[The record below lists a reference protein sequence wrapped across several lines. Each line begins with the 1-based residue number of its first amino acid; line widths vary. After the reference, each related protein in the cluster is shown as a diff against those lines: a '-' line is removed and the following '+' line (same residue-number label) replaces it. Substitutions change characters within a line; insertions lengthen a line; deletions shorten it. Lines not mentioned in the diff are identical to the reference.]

1 MKNLVVSVA
10 GVFLFVAVFA
20 AGGWARMSGSGKI
33 PITASSEEAKQEFLQ
48 GRDLSEKLRL
58 QNSIQ
63 HFENAISKDPDFAYA
78 YLLLA
83 QSAPTAKVFFE
94 NMKKAVA
101 VAEKVSEG
109 ERLLIIGAQA
119 GADGN
124 QMKQKATFEKLVAA
138 YPNDE
143 RARFVLGNYYI
154 GIQDYQHGI
163 AEYEKCTKINP
174 DFSPAYN
181 SLGYGYRA
189 IEKYDAAER
198 AFKKYTE
205 LIPDDPNPP
214 DSYAELLMKMG
225 RFQESIVEY
234 KKALSIDPNF
244 VNSRVGLVANLTYLG
259 KPDEAAEELQK
270 IYDMARNDGERRTA
284 LFNMVVLDVDG
295 GNMDQALVDADKEY
309 AVAEKAND
317 PANMSAD
324 LVMRGNVLREMG
336 RYDEAIAMFDRS
348 LKTVEQSSLPVAMK
362 DLTRL
367 GHHYNLATVAVM
379 RGDLK
384 TARKEAAEFWKDAE
398 GRKNAFQ
405 TRRAHEL
412 SGMIALEEKNYD
424 KAITELKQA
433 NQLDPYNL
441 YRLSVAYKG
450 KKEPEKAKEFCMKA
464 AHDNTLPALNY
475 AFVRSKATK
484 MLSAL

>member
-10 GVFLFVAVFA
+10 GVFLFGAVFV
-20 AGGWARMSGSGKI
+20 AGTWAQTSGSGKI
-33 PITASSEEAKQEFLQ
+33 PITTSSEEARKEFLE

-78 YLLLA
+78 YLMLA

-101 VAEKVSEG
+101 LAKKASEG

-119 GADGN
+119 GTDGD
-124 QMKQKATFEKLVAA
+124 QMKQKASFEKLVAA

-143 RARFVLGNYYI
+143 RACFVLGNYYI

-163 AEYEKCTKINP
+163 AQYEKCTKINP

-189 IEKYDAAER
+189 VEKYDAAEK
-198 AFKKYTE
+198 AFKKYTQ

-225 RFQESIVEY
+225 RFDESIAEY
-234 KKALSIDPNF
+234 RKALSIDPNF
-244 VNSRVGLVANLTYLG
+244 VNSRVGVAANLTYLG
-259 KPDEAAEELQK
+259 KPEEAEAELQK
-270 IYDMARNDGERRTA
+270 LYDMARNDGERRMA
-284 LFNMVVLDVDG
+284 LFNIVVLDVDG
-295 GNMDQALVDADKEY
+295 GKMDEALVDADKEY

-317 PANMSAD
+317 LANMSAD
-324 LVMRGNVLREMG
+324 LVMKGNILREMG
-336 RYDEAIAMFDRS
+336 RYDDAIATFDNS
-348 LKTVEQSSLPVAMK
+348 LKTMEKSSLSKAVK
-362 DLTRL
+362 DLSRL
-367 GHHYNLATVAVM
+367 GHHYNIATVAVM
-379 RGDLK
+379 QGDLK
-384 TARKEAAEFWKDAE
+384 TARKEAAEFWQGAE
-398 GRKNAFQ
+398 GLKNVFQ
-405 TRRAHEL
+405 TRRSHEL

-424 KAITELKQA
+424 KAISELKQA

-450 KKEPEKAKEFCMKA
+450 KKDNERAKEFCMKA
-464 AHDNTLPALNY
+464 ARNNTLPALNY
-475 AFVRSKATK
+475 AFVRNKATK